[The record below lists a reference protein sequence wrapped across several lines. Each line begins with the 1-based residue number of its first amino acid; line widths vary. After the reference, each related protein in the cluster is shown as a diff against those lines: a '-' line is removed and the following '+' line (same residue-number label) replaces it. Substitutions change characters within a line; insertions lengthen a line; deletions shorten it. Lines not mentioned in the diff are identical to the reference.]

1 MYKIKFIYLY
11 SEKVPPAMFDK
22 IMRPSVAGQWIMSV
36 PENSLRSLFTRY
48 DLLQSVSGANPNQPG
63 RNTRKIIVRDL
74 DFGRLVAIDD
84 SARGWS
90 AATEMFYING
100 EGELTLGP
108 SGKEG
113 LSWSYSVS
121 TVIERYETMV
131 RTYGRPPA
139 TVIPAMH
146 VVKSKAPQVG
156 QQATPGKDN
165 QTYAAQLQE
174 MTKAQRWQARKDL
187 IGKGSASPF
196 PDAQIAAKRLA
207 ANNIAV
213 EKAKLAENVYKTVDP
228 LKATPG
234 VPEGWTDISND
245 DAMLDKLWLKSNML
259 YDKEVAPDFL
269 ARVYQ
274 PDPSVFGNDM
284 NPTVVFR
291 GSRAPG
297 LASKEELLAW
307 FYNEDGGRIIK
318 NGADWSNNL
327 SQGAGMNA
335 SYYKRAVGIGNALE
349 KSGQT
354 IDIAGHSLGGGLAS
368 ATSIASGK
376 PGWTFNAAGL
386 NSGTVKKY
394 GGQLIGSPDSIQAYR
409 VEGELLTKLQEV
421 NPLDDAGIIKDYGP
435 GSFILKEGISALSP
449 NAAGIPHDLPGG
461 AGGPLDRHGIDQA
474 IHCIDQQKDED
485 IAIIGS
491 RV

>member
-1 MYKIKFIYLY
+1 MNNIKFIYLY
-11 SEKVPPAMFDK
+11 SENVQPEMFAR

-36 PENSLRSLFTRY
+36 PENSLRPLFTRY
-48 DLLQSVSGANPNQPG
+48 DLLQSISGANPNQPG

-74 DFGRLVAIDD
+74 DFGRLVAIDS

-113 LSWSYSVS
+113 LSWSYSIS

-131 RTYGRPPA
+131 RAYGRPPA
-139 TVIPAMH
+139 TVIPVQQ

-174 MTKAQRWQARKDL
+174 MTKAQRWQARKEL
-187 IGKGSASPF
+187 IGQGIASPY

-245 DAMLDKLWLKSNML
+245 NAVLNKFGLKSKML
-259 YDKEVAPDFL
+259 YDKEVAPNFL
-269 ARVYQ
+269 SRVYQ

-284 NPTVVFR
+284 NPTLVFR

-297 LASKEELLAW
+297 LASGEELEAW
-307 FYNEDGGRIIK
+307 FYNEDGGQIVK
-318 NGADWSNNL
+318 NGADWLNNIW
-327 SQGAGMNA
+327 Q
-335 SYYKRAVGIGNALE
+335 AVGIESDYYKNAVKIGKELARA
-349 KSGQT
+349 GQN

-386 NSGTVKKY
+386 NSGTVEKY
-394 GGQLIGSPDSIQAYR
+394 GGRLLGSPESIQAYR
-409 VEGELLTKLQEV
+409 VNGELLTKLQEV
-421 NPLDDAGIIKDYGP
+421 NLSEDAGIMKDFGP
-435 GSFILKEGISALSP
+435 GGLLLKEEISALSP

-461 AGGPLDRHGIDQA
+461 AGGALSRHGIDQA
-474 IHCIDQQKDED
+474 IHCIEQQKDED